1 MQPAFVVRF
10 FPSGPWR
17 IGPDSGVR
25 DRVESILHS
34 DALYSAVC
42 AAMARLGFL
51 EEWLTATFE
60 NPAGPAVRFS
70 SGYPFQN
77 EVLFVVPP
85 QSLWPPV
92 PSLKV
97 RWKGA
102 RFLPLSVVA
111 ALLADQPLNEE
122 RWRVDGL
129 SQCLVPAEWGQGPF
143 RPAMRSCA
151 AVDRLSGNVVAH
163 RTACQEFSPGSGMWA
178 VGAYA
183 DEESQV
189 RWAGP
194 VQAALR
200 LLSDSGLGGDR
211 SRGWGRSSA
220 PEFREGV
227 LPEIL
232 LRGNPGSAAEVDGE
246 PAPVPETAYWL
257 LSLFTPAA
265 GDTVDWGRGNYSLVT
280 RGGRVESPAAAGALK
295 KLSRMVAEGS
305 VIFTG
310 APPAGAGHDVAPEG
324 FPHPVYRAG
333 FALALPIPWREAPR

>member
-17 IGPDSGVR
+17 IGPDSGAR

-42 AAMARLGFL
+42 VAMARLGFL
-51 EEWLTATFE
+51 EEWLAATFG
-60 NPAGPAVRFS
+60 NPEGPAVRFS
-70 SGYPFQN
+70 SCYPFQN

-85 QSLWPPV
+85 SSLWPPA
-92 PSLKV
+92 PSLRV

-102 RFLPLSVVA
+102 RFVPAPVVEDLLVEKPL
-111 ALLADQPLNEE
+111 DEE

-129 SQCLVPAEWGQGPF
+129 SQCLVPADWDHGPF
-143 RPAMRSCA
+143 RTAIRSSGV
-151 AVDRLSGNVVAH
+151 VDRLSGNVAAY
-163 RTACQEFSPGSGMWA
+163 RTACLEFSPGSGMWA

-183 DEESQV
+183 DQQKQE

-200 LLSDSGLGGDR
+200 LLSDSGLGGER
-211 SRGWGRSSA
+211 SRGWGRSVE

-227 LPEIL
+227 LPDVIL
-232 LRGNPGSAAEVDGE
+232 PGNVRAGAEPDAE
-246 PAPVPETAYWL
+246 APPVPETAYWL

-265 GDTVDWGRGNYSLVT
+265 GDSVDWGRGNYSLVT
-280 RGGRVESPAAAGALK
+280 RGGRIESPAARGELK

-305 VIFTG
+305 VIFSG
-310 APPAGAGHDVAPEG
+310 APLAGAGYDVAPEG

-333 FALALPIPWREAPR
+333 FALALPIPWREAAR

>member
-1 MQPAFVVRF
+1 M
-10 FPSGPWR
+10 
-17 IGPDSGVR
+17 GPDSGAR

-51 EEWLTATFE
+51 EEWLAATFA

-70 SGYPFQN
+70 SAYPFQN
-77 EVLFVVPP
+77 DVLFVVPP
-85 QSLWPPV
+85 RSLWPPV

-102 RFLPLSVVA
+102 RFLPLSVVE

-129 SQCLVPAEWGQGPF
+129 SRCLVPAEWGHGPY
-143 RPAMRSCA
+143 RPAIRSCA

-183 DEESQV
+183 DEESQA

-194 VQAALR
+194 VQAALL

-220 PEFREGV
+220 PEFRKGV
-227 LPEIL
+227 LPEII
-232 LRGNPGSAAEVDGE
+232 LRGNPGSAAEVEGE
-246 PAPVPETAYWL
+246 PPPVPETAYWL

-280 RGGRVESPAAAGALK
+280 RGGRVESSAGQGVLK

-305 VIFTG
+305 VIFT
-310 APPAGAGHDVAPEG
+310 AVSPAGAGHDVAPEG

-333 FALALPIPWREAPR
+333 FALALPIPWREVPR